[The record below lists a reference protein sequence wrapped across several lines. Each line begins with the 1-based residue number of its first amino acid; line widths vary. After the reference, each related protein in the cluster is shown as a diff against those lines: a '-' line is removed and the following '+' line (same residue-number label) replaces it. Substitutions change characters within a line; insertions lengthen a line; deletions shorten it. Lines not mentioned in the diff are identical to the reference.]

1 MKNKV
6 FVGNL
11 AWDLTEAELADA
23 FEEVCGPVID
33 AKIITDR
40 ETRRSRGFG
49 FITFEAEDGATIAH
63 EKMSGIEIKGRPVNV
78 NNAHDRKPR
87 SDDQPRDQQPKQR
100 QTEDQY

>member
-23 FEEVCGPVID
+23 FEEMCGPVID

-49 FITFEAEDGATIAH
+49 FITFESDEGAKIAH
-63 EKMSGIEIKGRPVNV
+63 EKMAGVEIKGRPVNV

-87 SDDQPRDQQPKQR
+87 NDSQSRSPRRPR
-100 QTEDQY
+100 REHEEQY